1 MNQMNHKE
9 SFPVE
14 GLMCGTCLVE
24 VLERLRDVDG
34 VADVGVSL
42 RVGGRSP
49 VVVRG
54 EELVAPEAFAS
65 AVTEAGF
72 TMTDNSLRTLPA
84 RQEPDNI
91 RHDGDRAVADRMPI
105 GGNSK

>member
-1 MNQMNHKE
+1 MDHQE
-9 SFPVE
+9 RFFVE

-24 VLERLRDVDG
+24 VLERLHNVDG
-34 VADVGVSL
+34 VDDVGISL

-54 EELVAPEAFAS
+54 EALVPPEALAS

-72 TMTDNSLRTLPA
+72 TMTDSSFRALPI
-84 RQEPDNI
+84 RQDPDNL
-91 RHDGDRAVADRMPI
+91 RHDRGRTSADRMPI

>member
-1 MNQMNHKE
+1 MMNHQE
-9 SFPVE
+9 LFSVE

-24 VLERLRDVDG
+24 VLERLHRVDG
-34 VADVGVSL
+34 VEDVGISL

-49 VVVRG
+49 VVVVRG
-54 EELVAPEAFAS
+54 EALVPPEALAS

-72 TMTDNSLRTLPA
+72 TMTDSSFRALPV
-84 RQEPDNI
+84 RQDPDNL
-91 RHDGDRAVADRMPI
+91 RHDRGRTSADRMPI